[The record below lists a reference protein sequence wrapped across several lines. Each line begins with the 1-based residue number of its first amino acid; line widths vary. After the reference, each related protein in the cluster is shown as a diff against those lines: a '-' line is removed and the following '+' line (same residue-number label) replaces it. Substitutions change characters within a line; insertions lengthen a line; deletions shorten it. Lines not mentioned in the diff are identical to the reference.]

1 MKRIDELVREN
12 PRFGYRRIASMLCQ
26 EGWKVNLKR
35 VYRLWRSKGYRVEA
49 HKNKKVF
56 SGSGANACNRRR
68 ASFRND
74 IWAYDF
80 IFDRL
85 ENGRPLKILAVTDE
99 YTRESLALEVGRSIP
114 GSRVI
119 EILNELVLAR
129 GLPRGIRSDNGPEF
143 IGKAVGNWLKATGV
157 EGLHVEKA
165 SPWQNG
171 YAESFNSR
179 FRDECLNMNQFFTL
193 QEARILINE
202 WQTKYNEIRPHG
214 ALSGLPPAEF
224 ARRCKKGVV
233 GQGSSS
239 DELPLDPFSDDP
251 CPASSSMSKKQAC

>member
-1 MKRIDELVREN
+1 
-12 PRFGYRRIASMLCQ
+12 MLCH

-49 HKNKKVF
+49 HKTRKIVC
-56 SGSGANACNRRR
+56 GSGANACNRRR

-119 EILNELVLAR
+119 EILNKLVLER
-129 GLPRGIRSDNGPEF
+129 GLPSGIRSDNGSEF
-143 IGKAVGNWLKATGV
+143 TGKAVRNWLKATGV
-157 EGLHVEKA
+157 EGLRVEKA

-193 QEARILINE
+193 REARILIME
-202 WQTKYNEIRPHG
+202 WQRKYNEIRPHG

-224 ARRCKKGVV
+224 ARRCKKDEAGL
-233 GQGSSS
+233 GSSS
-239 DELPLDPFSDDP
+239 DELHSCPFSDAP
-251 CPASSSMSKKQAC
+251 SPAFSTMSEKHAC